1 VILSLLPILLSAAP
15 IVLIDSVT
23 NDNKAPP
30 EIAAALEPML
40 CSTFEKAFKAVK
52 VDVKCRA
59 DVQAILRLRA
69 LQNAVGTPNRC
80 AEGSEKCAARMAKL
94 VRCTHVLVATL
105 DPAGDAL
112 KLNLNLVDLMGKSSA
127 TSSVTV
133 KDLKGMVR
141 FMEKV
146 APSITASLSSP

>member
-1 VILSLLPILLSAAP
+1 VILSLLPLLLSAAP
-15 IVLIDSVT
+15 VILIDSVT

-40 CSTFEKAFKAVK
+40 CSVFEKAFKETK

-69 LQNAVGTPNRC
+69 LQNAVGTPNAC
-80 AEGSEKCAARMAKL
+80 GQGGEKCAARMAKL

-105 DPAGDAL
+105 DPAGAGF
-112 KLNLNLVDLMGKSSA
+112 KVALNLVDLTGKSLTA
-127 TSSVTV
+127 SVHEAS
-133 KDLKGMVR
+133 DLKAMVR
-141 FMEKV
+141 LMKKA
-146 APSITASLSSP
+146 APSIAASLSSP